1 MYVTLKYNR
10 DFQIKWSYPSVRTQT
25 QTHICIQTGTPIE
38 LQIQTQTTH
47 TPTHTDTHTYSHN
60 IDPIFIYITYWFW
73 ALEHQISESCFFLLW
88 GNSDQVGH
96 IWPKWNLKMGHFW
109 SLFLIKRGGCKFPEK
124 VGEVLGICLAI
135 FFLKN
140 IDFKNCILC
149 GAKLDF
155 RP

>member
-10 DFQIKWSYPSVRTQT
+10 DFQIKWSYPFVRTQT

-73 ALEHQISESCFFLLW
+73 ALEHQISESFFF
-88 GNSDQVGH
+88 SVMRQF
-96 IWPKWNLKMGHFW
+96 WPGGAHLAKMKFENGAFLV
-109 SLFLIKRGGCKFPEK
+109 SLS
-124 VGEVLGICLAI
+124 
-135 FFLKN
+135 N
-140 IDFKNCILC
+140 
-149 GAKLDF
+149 
-155 RP
+155 